1 PADHRH
7 HCRYG
12 APFQWPASR
21 GIHPDGQG
29 D

>member
-1 PADHRH
+1 RGY
-7 HCRYG
+7 R
-12 APFQWPASR
+12 APFQRSAAG